1 MLIIGAGTAFIGA
14 LLVVVAGGGV
24 GFLGPASNVSAVVG
38 LLGVVALITAAATLV
53 TAVGLWLRRPWGWAG
68 SLAIALAAVL
78 GAIIALGTA
87 GSQPPITAGLVLTL
101 ATAAL
106 LLAPSTRTASGVS

>member
-1 MLIIGAGTAFIGA
+1 VSG
-14 LLVVVAGGGV
+14 VA
-24 GFLGPASNVSAVVG
+24 G
-38 LLGVVALITAAATLV
+38 LLGVVAILAAAATF
-53 TAVGLWLRRPWGWAG
+53 TAASGLWLRRPWGWVG

-78 GAIIALGTA
+78 GAILALRTA